1 MNTQPFSQTDQMIE
15 LCSEYL
21 SVRCIWLYVLGISRT
36 RFQSEYTHSSS
47 LNVKELHARSSRD
60 ILRFKWLQ
68 LDLNPEPLGSKMN
81 TQPFGQAGLIIE
93 LCSEYLSVRCI
104 WLYLFV
110 MSLTRFQSESTLYSS
125 MNVKEILAW
134 SRRKIWNLSDCN
146 WNRT

>member
-21 SVRCIWLYVLGISRT
+21 SVRCIWLYVLGM
-36 RFQSEYTHSSS
+36 F
-47 LNVKELHARSSRD
+47 KELHARSSRD

-110 MSLTRFQSESTLYSS
+110 MSLTRFQSESTLYSC